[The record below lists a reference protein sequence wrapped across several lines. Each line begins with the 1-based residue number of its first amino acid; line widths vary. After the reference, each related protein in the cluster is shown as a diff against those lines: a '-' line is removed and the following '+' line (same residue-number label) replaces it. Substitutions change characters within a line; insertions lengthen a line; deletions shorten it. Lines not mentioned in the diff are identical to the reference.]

1 MEKWILSQVV
11 LLALPLCLLMGT
23 AQVAEAQLHQDV
35 FPDLEGQALL
45 DALENAYK
53 PAFTLGNSASKD
65 TLYAVIYRLPGD
77 SLRGVYTGYT
87 IHLPQ
92 GEDPS
97 QAAFAQDINLEHTY
111 PKSQGAA
118 GGQQESDMHHLFPTR
133 VEVNADRGSLPF
145 GESPDDQ
152 TTKWYYQTL
161 EQSNIPSS
169 NIDAWSELL
178 ENSLFEPREDH
189 KGNVA
194 RAMFYFYTMYRD
206 AADQANPDFF
216 EEQRATLCQ
225 WHALDPV
232 DSLEW
237 ERTFLIAHYQDDKP
251 NPFVLDCTLA
261 ARSYCSEFDLPC
273 LTANENPQLPPGFSW
288 KGLSPN
294 PADDELQWRFHLD
307 EPLHLQATLLNVFG
321 APLARLIDKQLPAGA
336 YAERLDVSQ
345 LPPGIYYLRLLVETD
360 GGVYLH
366 VERVVVF

>member
-1 MEKWILSQVV
+1 MFLLGLS
-11 LLALPLCLLMGT
+11 ANRT
-23 AQVAEAQLHQDV
+23 TAQLHQDV
-35 FPDLEGQALL
+35 FPDLEGQILL
-45 DALENAYK
+45 DALEQAYK

-118 GGQQESDMHHLFPTR
+118 GGPQESDMHHLYPTR

-152 TTKWYYQTL
+152 TTKWYYQDL
-161 EQSNIPSS
+161 EQNSIPSS
-169 NIDAWSELL
+169 NVDAWSELL
-178 ENSLFEPREDH
+178 ENAVFEPREEH

-194 RAMFYFYTMYRD
+194 RAMFYFYTMYRE

-225 WHALDPV
+225 WHYLDPV

-251 NPFVLDCTLA
+251 NPFVLDCSLA
-261 ARSYCSEFDLPC
+261 ERTYCSEFDLPC
-273 LTANENPQLPPGFSW
+273 LTANRNPGLPGSFLW
-288 KGLSPN
+288 KGLYPN
-294 PADDELQWRFHLD
+294 PAESKVHWRFALE
-307 EPLHLQATLLNVFG
+307 EPLYLQARLLNVFG
-321 APLARLIDKQLPAGA
+321 ESVALLLDKHLPAGS
-336 YAERLDVSQ
+336 YDHWFDVSS
-345 LPPGIYYLRLLVETD
+345 LPPGIYFLHLQGRSSQGNFDLQRKLV
-360 GGVYLH
+360 VLSH
-366 VERVVVF
+366 